1 MMYKR
6 VIAILFLFF
15 YLAFLFVPALPF
27 IHYYVFS
34 SHSTFQQNGNVKKFN
49 NNEDTHTGDTAYLL
63 ALIKSAKKHQA
74 GKKKENPPPSSNSE
88 INNLIYLNN
97 GDADFFVETDIS
109 QIHFIQIN
117 KTLLWRY
124 LPVLSPPPN
133 KEMV

>member
-1 MMYKR
+1 MYKR
-6 VIAILFLFF
+6 FIAILFLFF

-27 IHYYVFS
+27 IHYYLFS
-34 SHSTFQQNGNVKKFN
+34 SHSTFQQNGNMKRFN

-63 ALIKSAKKHQA
+63 ALMKSAKKHQA
-74 GKKKENPPPSSNSE
+74 GKKNENPPPSSNSE

-97 GDADFFVETDIS
+97 VDAVFFVETDAS

-124 LPVLSPPPN
+124 LTVTSPPPN
-133 KEMV
+133 KKVI